1 MIQKG
6 GEKMEKFIAVLKM
19 LLIELE
25 RQSISDDRVLEI
37 KETTVEMADKID
49 LETGVSVASGMV
61 KDYYSTETKYLKRRV
76 KMVVRVLLSYCEVVV
91 EQKNNGK
98 ES

>member
-1 MIQKG
+1 
-6 GEKMEKFIAVLKM
+6 MEKFIAALK
-19 LLIELE
+19 LLLGELE
-25 RQSISDDRVLEI
+25 RQSISEDRVLEI
-37 KETTVEMADKID
+37 RDTTVEMADKID

-76 KMVVRVLLSYCEVVV
+76 KMGVRVLLSYCEVVV

>member
-1 MIQKG
+1 
-6 GEKMEKFIAVLKM
+6 MEKFIAVLKM
-19 LLIELE
+19 LLVELE
-25 RQSISDDRVLEI
+25 RQSISDERVLEI
-37 KETTVEMADKID
+37 KETTVEMAEKID
-49 LETGVSVASGMV
+49 VETSVSVASGMV
-61 KDYYSTETKYLKRRV
+61 KDYFATETKYLKRRV

>member
-1 MIQKG
+1 
-6 GEKMEKFIAVLKM
+6 MEKFIAALK
-19 LLIELE
+19 LLLGELE
-25 RQSISDDRVLEI
+25 RQSVSDDRVLEI
-37 KETTVEMADKID
+37 KDTTVEMADKID

>member
-1 MIQKG
+1 
-6 GEKMEKFIAVLKM
+6 MEKFIAVLKM

-49 LETGVSVASGMV
+49 LETGVSVVSGMV

>member
-1 MIQKG
+1 
-6 GEKMEKFIAVLKM
+6 MEKFIAALK
-19 LLIELE
+19 LLLGELE
-25 RQSISDDRVLEI
+25 RQSISEDRVLEI
-37 KETTVEMADKID
+37 RDTTVEMADKID
-49 LETGVSVASGMV
+49 LETGVSVVSGMV

>member
-1 MIQKG
+1 
-6 GEKMEKFIAVLKM
+6 MEKFIAALK
-19 LLIELE
+19 LLLGELE
-25 RQSISDDRVLEI
+25 RQSVSDDRVLEI
-37 KETTVEMADKID
+37 KDTTVEMADKID

-61 KDYYSTETKYLKRRV
+61 KDYYLTETKYLKRRV
-76 KMVVRVLLSYCEVVV
+76 KMVVRVLLSYCEVIV

>member
-1 MIQKG
+1 
-6 GEKMEKFIAVLKM
+6 MEKFIAVLKM